1 MDVEEHL
8 QAARRIYNSNVS
20 TYNQLIVTFPTNT
33 IAKKKGMTKKDFFK
47 AEETK
52 KENAKIKL

>member
-33 IAKKKGMTKKDFFK
+33 I
-47 AEETK
+47 EETK